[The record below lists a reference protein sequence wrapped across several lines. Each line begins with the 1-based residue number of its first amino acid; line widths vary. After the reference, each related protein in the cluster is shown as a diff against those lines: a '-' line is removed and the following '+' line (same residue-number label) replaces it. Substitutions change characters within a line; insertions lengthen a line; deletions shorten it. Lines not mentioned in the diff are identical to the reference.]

1 MKKLFYFAAAAVAL
15 AACAKNEV
23 VPVNSGENQEI
34 TFNVAPKTKGHS
46 EFGENLTFKSYAY
59 YLPNGKTWAAD
70 KSSSELYINGAE
82 ISKVDGVWKNANTPY
97 YWPKN
102 GKLTFFA
109 WTSLKETVGNPNPY
123 TVSYVK
129 AVTCSNTTGIKV
141 ENYEVDSEKNK
152 NVDLLVAE
160 IKADQKANTT
170 TTEAGKYYNDG
181 VPTLFRHKLSYVVFK
196 VNTLKDYSKDGKLF
210 TLNYIKFNK
219 IEHKGTYKQLPT
231 DPTDSEG
238 WTIEN
243 SDKTVQTYIGTDKV
257 FGYVDPE
264 SGIPALTTNDTQN
277 YYLPQTFGTSEEL
290 EIKYTITTTTKTETG
305 TTAETSDDVVIK
317 KIVLNPAS
325 VGGVTPSPLFTKW
338 EMGKK
343 YTVTLTFSL
352 DEILWDPAVENWDEV
367 DIPTSGLTTI

>member
-1 MKKLFYFAAAAVAL
+1 M
-15 AACAKNEV
+15 
-23 VPVNSGENQEI
+23 
-34 TFNVAPKTKGHS
+34 
-46 EFGENLTFKSYAY
+46 
-59 YLPNGKTWAAD
+59 
-70 KSSSELYINGAE
+70 
-82 ISKVDGVWKNANTPY
+82 
-97 YWPKN
+97 
-102 GKLTFFA
+102 
-109 WTSLKETVGNPNPY
+109 
-123 TVSYVK
+123 
-129 AVTCSNTTGIKV
+129 
-141 ENYEVDSEKNK
+141 
-152 NVDLLVAE
+152 
-160 IKADQKANTT
+160 
-170 TTEAGKYYNDG
+170 
-181 VPTLFRHKLSYVVFK
+181 PTLFRHKLSYVVFK
-196 VNTLKDYSKDGKLF
+196 VNTLKDYSKDGKKF

-264 SGIPALTTNDTQN
+264 SEIPALTTDATQN